1 MPAHPLLKL
10 SVYATFCSF
19 FLHQILPVSR
29 YLFRGVH
36 VRAFLSLCLSFSM
49 EMNAVIV
56 LSVHRFLAFLGDLM
70 LLTFTFCLV
79 ISLVFLEQVFKSL
92 LLI

>member
-1 MPAHPLLKL
+1 
-10 SVYATFCSF
+10 
-19 FLHQILPVSR
+19 
-29 YLFRGVH
+29 
-36 VRAFLSLCLSFSM
+36 VRSFLSLHLPFSM
-49 EMNAVIV
+49 EMNVVIV
-56 LSVHRFLAFLGDLM
+56 LSVHLFFFLAFLGDLM